1 MSAAVGTVPRMPPS
15 PQTLKTIRLG
25 GALGREFGRVHRLAV
40 ASPAEAVRALC
51 ANYPRFR
58 GYMDESDQHGVGYR
72 VLVNDVDLKRL
83 EDIGL
88 PSGRGEIKIMPVIRG
103 ANGTADGM
111 LMNGSVGGSSPAAF
125 CALKT
130 IRLGG
135 ALGREFGR
143 VHRLAVAS
151 PAEAVR
157 ALCANFPRFR
167 TYVEE
172 SDERGVGYRVLV
184 NKADLPKLD
193 DIHNPSGRAEIKIM
207 PAIRGAGKG
216 GIFEIFAGIAL
227 IAASFI
233 PGLNVALWAGASVTL
248 ASMAFSVGV
257 SLVLGGVASLL
268 SPHPKTPA
276 QTQASYL
283 FNGPVN
289 TSATGMP
296 VPICYGNLIVG
307 GAVIS
312 GGVFT
317 DQVPTTQTGVPGLTA
332 TVQET
337 TSGSASTY
345 LLYAS
350 WQPAGGATAYDVTVQ
365 GSGMA
370 PVTLARTNGT
380 SIYYAV
386 SGEGPYE
393 VLVNPVEAN
402 GSYGSTASVWSSFLA
417 G

>member
-1 MSAAVGTVPRMPPS
+1 MSCAT
-15 PQTLKTIRLG
+15 QELKTIRLG

-40 ASPAEAVRALC
+40 ANPAEAVRALC
-51 ANYPRFR
+51 ANFPRFR
-58 GYMDESDQHGVGYR
+58 HYVIESDDRGVGYR
-72 VLVNDVDLKRL
+72 VLVNKMALPKL
-83 EDIGL
+83 EDIHH

-103 ANGTADGM
+103 AA
-111 LMNGSVGGSSPAAF
+111 
-125 CALKT
+125 K
-130 IRLGG
+130 G
-135 ALGREFGR
+135 A
-143 VHRLAVAS
+143 
-151 PAEAVR
+151 
-157 ALCANFPRFR
+157 
-167 TYVEE
+167 
-172 SDERGVGYRVLV
+172 
-184 NKADLPKLD
+184 
-193 DIHNPSGRAEIKIM
+193 
-207 PAIRGAGKG
+207 
-216 GIFEIFAGIAL
+216 IFEIIAGVAL

-233 PGLNVALWAGASVTL
+233 PGLNVAVWAGASVTF
-248 ASMAFSVGV
+248 ASLAFSVGV
-257 SLVLGGVASLL
+257 SLVLGGISSLL
-268 SPHPKTPA
+268 SPHPKTPP

-307 GAVIS
+307 GAIIS

-350 WQPAGGATAYDVTVQ
+350 WQPAGGATAYDVTIQ
-365 GSGMA
+365 GDGLA
-370 PVTLARTNGT
+370 PVQLARTNGT
-380 SIYYAV
+380 SVYYAV
-386 SGEGPYE
+386 PGTGPYE

-402 GSYGSTASVWSSFLA
+402 GSYGPMASVWSSFLA

>member
-1 MSAAVGTVPRMPPS
+1 MSYATP
-15 PQTLKTIRLG
+15 TLKTIRLG
-25 GALGREFGRVHRLAV
+25 GALGREFGRVHRMAV
-40 ASPAEAVRALC
+40 ANPAEAIRALC

-58 GYMDESDQHGVGYR
+58 DYM
-72 VLVNDVDLKRL
+72 
-83 EDIGL
+83 
-88 PSGRGEIKIMPVIRG
+88 
-103 ANGTADGM
+103 A
-111 LMNGSVGGSSPAAF
+111 
-125 CALKT
+125 
-130 IRLGG
+130 
-135 ALGREFGR
+135 
-143 VHRLAVAS
+143 
-151 PAEAVR
+151 
-157 ALCANFPRFR
+157 
-167 TYVEE
+167 E

-184 NKADLPKLD
+184 DKTDLPKLE
-193 DIHNPSGRAEIKIM
+193 DIHNPTGRAEIKIM
-207 PAIRGAGKG
+207 PVIRGAGKG

-227 IAASFI
+227 IAASFFI
-233 PGLNVALWAGASVTL
+233 PAGWAIAGVALS
-248 ASMAFSVGV
+248 SMAFSVGV